1 MAAIS
6 ITLLGGFQVTRDGA
20 AVAHFRGAKVRALLA
35 YLAVEANR
43 PHARAALAALFWP
56 DQPDELALRNLSQAL
71 VHLRKAL
78 GLAAADP
85 LIESTR
91 HSIRWHAA
99 AATVDLAT
107 FTRLAGSA
115 DPADLQTAADQ
126 YRGEFLA
133 GFGLAACEPFEEWLL
148 LTRERLRQEAL
159 GVLKRLADRH
169 LAAQRYA
176 DAAQAARRQIALDP
190 WSEAAYRRLMQALV
204 AVGDRAA
211 ALAAYEQCRRS
222 LLAELGAEPVAA
234 TALLAQQI
242 RNAQSAEPPARQLA
256 GNLPPPF
263 TALVGREEELATLD
277 DLLRATARLV
287 TISGVGGVGKSRL
300 ALAAANVVRDAFPDG
315 AWWVSLAGIAPDAD
329 ERRQASG
336 VASAILAALGEKPS
350 GRRPADADLVDTLRD
365 RRLLIVLDNAEHLP
379 GIGVLVDDVLSACPG
394 LRMLVTSREL
404 LNVYGE
410 TILPLEGLPLPAGA
424 AGAARTAAIQ
434 LFLERAGRRLGAT
447 ADDPAMLAGITRLC
461 RVLEGLPLGIE
472 LAAHWVDHFT
482 CDEIAAAIQADP
494 AFLEV
499 RDRHR
504 PDRHRSLRA
513 VFDYSWNLLNA
524 SERRVLARLTVFLG
538 TFDRQAAQQIAGAP
552 VSVLAT
558 LVDKSLLRRVGPGRY
573 SMHELLRQFAA
584 AHLADDPAAQ
594 EQLAAQHSSHYL
606 AFVAERTGRLARDD
620 TRQAAL
626 EIQQE
631 LDNIRQAWRQAVHS
645 GAAAELDAAAY
656 GLMLFVMHSGL
667 LREGAEWFAAAAAG
681 LQQAEAPQHLATE
694 DRKQVAGRRRQF
706 KRWEARGRRAGC
718 GRARRYVGPKQRPPE
733 RCGEPD
739 QPLMT
744 LLRPST
750 TGTRQ
755 DAEGTRQAAGGRMLA
770 AAGLI
775 GKLQG
780 IQARLLIP
788 QARHAEALALADS
801 ALALGQA
808 AQHAEALMLGTVARA
823 MALRRLGRSDEA
835 QSAFRHALTFA
846 AAAPELLILDMAYVA
861 RNWLCSIALSAD
873 DYAAALSYAEHN
885 LALCRTERMRRGEF
899 FARSDL
905 IDIAVARGDYATAR
919 VHGEAALALA
929 EELQFQEGVAVILH
943 DLSNLARLAG
953 AYTHADA
960 LLEQA
965 LTIVRSQGHR
975 IREAMFSG
983 SRAYLYI
990 VTGRYDQARA
1000 WLDACVALLHAADF
1014 PAQEWTTALQYRAL
1028 LAHAGGDAGQAL
1040 ADAEEAVNRVRS
1052 LYGPTHLA
1060 QALLVLGRIAT
1071 ACGELNRGETAY
1083 TDALAIFAARH
1094 PLRAAVAHTGLARVA
1109 LSRGDIPAAQ
1119 RSITAVLPILTAAA
1133 PAELDDLLD
1142 GYLTC
1147 YRVLQAAGA
1156 STQAATL
1163 LERANTVLNTRAAAI
1178 ADPTWREA
1186 FLANV
1191 PIHRELAL
1199 APSVEA

>member
-1 MAAIS
+1 MAAIG
-6 ITLLGGFQVTRDGA
+6 ITLFGGFQVTRDGV

-56 DQPDELALRNLSQAL
+56 DQPDALALRNLSQAL

-78 GLAAADP
+78 GLAADTP
-85 LIESTR
+85 LIEATR
-91 HSIRWHAA
+91 HSIRWHSG

-107 FTRLAGSA
+107 FARLARSA
-115 DPADLQTAADQ
+115 DPADLQAAADQ

-159 GVLKRLADRH
+159 GVLERLADRH

-190 WSEAAYRRLMQALV
+190 WSEAAYRRLMQAL
-204 AVGDRAA
+204 AAAGDRAA
-211 ALAAYEQCRRS
+211 ALAAYEHCCRT
-222 LLAELGAEPVAA
+222 LLADLGAEPAAA
-234 TALLAQQI
+234 TAALAQQI
-242 RNAQSAEPPARQLA
+242 RNAQSAEPPARQPA

-277 DLLRATARLV
+277 NLLRGAARLV
-287 TISGVGGVGKSRL
+287 TLSGVGGVGKSRL

-315 AWWVSLAGIAPDAD
+315 AWWVSLAGIAPDAAA
-329 ERRQASG
+329 RRQASG

-447 ADDPAMLAGITRLC
+447 ADDPATLAGITRLC

-504 PDRHRSLRA
+504 PDRHSSLRA

-681 LQQAEAPQHLATE
+681 LQQAG
-694 DRKQVAGRRRQF
+694 GRRQ
-706 KRWEARGRRAGC
+706 AAGGR
-718 GRARRYVGPKQRPPE
+718 
-733 RCGEPD
+733 
-739 QPLMT
+739 
-744 LLRPST
+744 
-750 TGTRQ
+750 
-755 DAEGTRQAAGGRMLA
+755 RQAAGGRMLA

-919 VHGEAALALA
+919 VHGAAALALA
-929 EELQFQEGVAVILH
+929 QELQFQEGVAVILH

-990 VTGRYDQARA
+990 VTGRYDQART
-1000 WLDACVALLHAADF
+1000 WLDTCVALLHAADF

-1040 ADAEEAVNRVRS
+1040 ADAEEAVRRVQS

-1060 QALLVLGRIAT
+1060 HALLVQGRIA
-1071 ACGELNRGETAY
+1071 ADCGELDRGETAY
-1083 TDALAIFAARH
+1083 AAALAIFTARH
-1094 PLRAAVAHTGLARVA
+1094 PLKAAVAHTGLARVA
-1109 LSRGDIPAAQ
+1109 LARGDITAAQ
-1119 RSITAVLPILTAAA
+1119 RYAAAVLPILTAAA

-1191 PIHRELAL
+1191 PTHRELAL